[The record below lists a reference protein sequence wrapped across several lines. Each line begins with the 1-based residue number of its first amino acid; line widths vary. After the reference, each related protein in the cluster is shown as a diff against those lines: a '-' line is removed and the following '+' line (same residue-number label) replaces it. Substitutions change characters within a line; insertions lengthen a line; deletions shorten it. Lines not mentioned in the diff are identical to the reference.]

1 AAGAVAA
8 GGEGVEAEIA
18 WELPASARIPTIG
31 IGASA
36 DCAGQILVTDDMLG
50 MFDWSPKFV
59 RRYANLREVI
69 GQAAAAY
76 ASDIRAG
83 AFPGEAELYRLKRG
97 K

>member
-1 AAGAVAA
+1 VV
-8 GGEGVEAEIA
+8 EGVDADIA
-18 WELPASARIPTIG
+18 SEVTAAIRIPTIG
-31 IGASA
+31 IGASV
-36 DCAGQILVTDDMLG
+36 DCDGQILVTDDMLG

-69 GQAAAAY
+69 GEAAASY
-76 ASDIRAG
+76 AKDIRTG